1 MANDMMNT
9 LRSLLGDNADE
20 KIKTVMQAIQS
31 GSGSSGASE
40 SAPSSAPAVSK
51 TASPAV
57 GSAPE
62 GFEYLAQIKNIV
74 DQMGSANDSRSQLLM
89 SLRPYMRKNRQR
101 GIDNAVKILNMAR
114 FSGLFRNL

>member
-20 KIKTVMQAIQS
+20 KIKTVMQALQS
-31 GSGSSGASE
+31 GSSDASTD
-40 SAPSSAPAVSK
+40 APSSAPAVSQ

-57 GSAPE
+57 SSSPDGL
-62 GFEYLAQIKNIV
+62 EYLAQIKNIV

-89 SLRPYMRKNRQR
+89 SLRPYMRQNRQR
-101 GIDNAVKILNMAR
+101 GIDNAVRVLNMAR

>member
-20 KIKTVMQAIQS
+20 KIKTVLQSLQS
-31 GSGSSGASE
+31 GSVPGA
-40 SAPSSAPAVSK
+40 ASSAPPPSSGS
-51 TASPAV
+51 TTS
-57 GSAPE
+57 SAPE
-62 GFEYLAQIKNIV
+62 GTEYLMQIKNII
-74 DQMGSANDSRSQLLM
+74 DQMGSANDSRSRLLM
-89 SLRPYMRKNRQR
+89 SLRPYMRQNRQH

>member
-20 KIKTVMQAIQS
+20 KIKTVLQSLQS
-31 GSGSSGASE
+31 GNPSGTAE
-40 SAPSSAPAVSK
+40 NAPA
-51 TASPAV
+51 PAPPQKAAP
-57 GSAPE
+57 APE
-62 GFEYLAQIKNIV
+62 GMEYLMQIKSII
-74 DQMGSANDSRSQLLM
+74 DQMGSANDSRSKLLM
-89 SLRPYMRKNRQR
+89 SLRPYMRQNRQH